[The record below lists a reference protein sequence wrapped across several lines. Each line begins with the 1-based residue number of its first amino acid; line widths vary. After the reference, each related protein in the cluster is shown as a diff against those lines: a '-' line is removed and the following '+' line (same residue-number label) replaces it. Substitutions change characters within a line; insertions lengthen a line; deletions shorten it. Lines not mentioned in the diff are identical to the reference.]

1 MARINVDNIK
11 AIYQLASADERIS
24 GKAWYPTANA
34 IAEHLAETYNIRKTC
49 VIAVISA
56 LSPRNKWDRNVL
68 DSETLISAFV
78 ASGASQAALTR
89 VCTFGANKAKAI
101 RALELDSDRGEDGV
115 NFDEILALLS
125 GPKLREFAS
134 CIHGLDDVTVDGHA
148 WCIHAGGRVSLK
160 DVPAIGV
167 RFRREIKEDYRTAA
181 AELGLRASELQAITW
196 VAWRRIHN
204 VG

>member
-1 MARINVDNIK
+1 MTRINVDNIK
-11 AIYQLASADERIS
+11 AIYQLASATERIN

-56 LSPRNKWDRNVL
+56 LSPRNKWNRNVL
-68 DSETLISAFV
+68 DSESLINAYVDGGSE
-78 ASGASQAALTR
+78 QAVLTK
-89 VCTFGANKAKAI
+89 VCTFGANKAKAVK
-101 RALELDSDRGEDGV
+101 ALELDSSRGEDGV
-115 NFDEILALLS
+115 DFDEILALLS

-134 CIHGLDDVTVDGHA
+134 CIHGLDDVTIDGHA
-148 WCIHAGGRVSLK
+148 WCIHQGGRVSLK

-181 AELGLRASELQAITW
+181 SELGLRASELQAITW
-196 VAWRRIHN
+196 VAWRRIHG